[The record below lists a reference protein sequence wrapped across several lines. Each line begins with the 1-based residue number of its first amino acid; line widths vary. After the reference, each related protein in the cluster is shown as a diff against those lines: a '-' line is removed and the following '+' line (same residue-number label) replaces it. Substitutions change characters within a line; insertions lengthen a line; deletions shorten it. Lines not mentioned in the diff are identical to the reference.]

1 MKALYERVSTDL
13 QSEKGHSIPEQRDK
27 LEKYCDVYGWK
38 DFVHY
43 TDAGYTGAKTDRPA
57 LNRLIDDIKQG
68 KVDKVLV
75 YKLDRLSRSQKDTL
89 WLIEDVML
97 SNGCDFVSI
106 SENFDTS
113 TPLGRA
119 MIGILAVFAQLE
131 REQIKERMSMG
142 KEGRAKEGKFRGGG
156 FVPIGYDY
164 VDGELKIN
172 EYEAM
177 QIREIHD
184 LFQSGMPVKAIARLF
199 KEKGYTHKYGIWQE
213 IRIKRLLMSD
223 LYIGNI
229 HYHGESLKGN
239 HEPIIDEETF
249 NKSLEIC
256 KSLDYSKNKNKGRVS
271 YLGGLLYCSKC
282 GAKYGASTCKWKGK
296 EYRYYICHSKRK
308 TNLAMIKD
316 PNCKNKTWYRDEL
329 DQLIFDEIGK
339 LALDPSFVH
348 ETKAKD
354 DNTGK
359 IKTLK
364 KEIAKIEKQ
373 KSRFMDLY
381 GLGSFT
387 PEEIQS
393 KIVPLNNQQQKIED
407 EIASLIDDK
416 SVSEETTLNILNKW
430 DDVLKYGDFEQIR
443 SLINA
448 LIAKIEINGDD
459 ITIFWK
465 FS

>member
-1 MKALYERVSTDL
+1 MIALYVRVSSIE
-13 QSEKGHSIPEQRDK
+13 QAENGHSVSEQTER
-27 LEKYCDVYGWK
+27 LNSYCDAMGWK
-38 DFVHY
+38 ARKNY
-43 TDAGYTGAKTDRPA
+43 IDAGYTGANTNRPA
-57 LNRLIDDIKQG
+57 LKSLIEDILNG
-68 KVDKVLV
+68 RVDKVLV

-89 WLIEDVML
+89 RLIEDVFL
-97 SNGCDFVSI
+97 ANGTDFVSI

-164 VDGELKIN
+164 IDGELKIN

-199 KEKGYTHKYGIWQE
+199 VEKGYTHKYGIWQE

-223 LYIGNI
+223 LYTGNI
-229 HYHGESLKGN
+229 HYHGKSLKGN
-239 HEPIIDEETF
+239 HEPIIDDETF
-249 NKSLEIC
+249 NKSLALC
-256 KSLDYSKNKNKGRVS
+256 KSLDYSKSNNKGRIS
-271 YLGGLLYCSKC
+271 YLSGLLYCSKC
-282 GAKYGASTCKWKGK
+282 GAKFGACTSRYKDTV
-296 EYRYYICHSKRK
+296 YRYYMCHSKRK
-308 TNLAMIKD
+308 TNLKMIKD
-316 PNCKNKTWYRDEL
+316 PNCKNKTWNMDEL
-329 DQLIFDEIGK
+329 DQLVFDEIGK
-339 LALDPSFVH
+339 LAFDHSFVH
-348 ETKAKD
+348 EAKRT
-354 DNTGK
+354 DNSGK
-359 IKTLK
+359 IKVLQ
-364 KEIAKIEKQ
+364 KEKSKIEKQ
-373 KSRFMDLY
+373 KSRFLDLY

-387 PEEIQS
+387 PAELQS
-393 KIVPLNNQQQKIED
+393 KIVPLNEQIEKIEK
-407 EIASLIDDK
+407 EINSLT
-416 SVSEETTLNILNKW
+416 SEAVSEDDTIQILNKW
-430 DDVLKYGDFEQIR
+430 NDVFEHGEFEQIR

-448 LIAKIEINGDD
+448 LIAKIEIDGED

>member
-1 MKALYERVSTDL
+1 MIALYERVSTDL
-13 QSEKGHSIPEQRDK
+13 QAEKGNSIPEQIER

-38 DFVHY
+38 DYVHY
-43 TDAGYTGAKTDRPA
+43 TDAGFTGAKTNRPA
-57 LNRLIDDIKQG
+57 LVRLIKDIQDG
-68 KVDKVLV
+68 KVNKVLV

-97 SNGCDFVSI
+97 SNGCDFASI

-142 KEGRAKEGKFRGGG
+142 KEARAKKGQFRGGG

-199 KEKGYTHKYGIWQE
+199 QEKGYSHKYGAWNE
-213 IRIKRLLMSD
+213 VRIKRLLMSD

-249 NKSLEIC
+249 NKTIAIC
-256 KSLDYSKNKNKGRVS
+256 NSLDYSKNKNKGRIS
-271 YLGGLLYCSKC
+271 YLGGLLYCAKC
-282 GAKYGASTCKWKGK
+282 GAKYGACTTHWKDVNGFP
-296 EYRYYICHSKRK
+296 R
-308 TNLAMIKD
+308 
-316 PNCKNKTWYRDEL
+316 
-329 DQLIFDEIGK
+329 QLIDQHHISPFSAECRVTAST
-339 LALDPSFVH
+339 ALLQVVH
-348 ETKAKD
+348 
-354 DNTGK
+354 
-359 IKTLK
+359 L
-364 KEIAKIEKQ
+364 
-373 KSRFMDLY
+373 
-381 GLGSFT
+381 
-387 PEEIQS
+387 
-393 KIVPLNNQQQKIED
+393 
-407 EIASLIDDK
+407 
-416 SVSEETTLNILNKW
+416 
-430 DDVLKYGDFEQIR
+430 
-443 SLINA
+443 
-448 LIAKIEINGDD
+448 
-459 ITIFWK
+459 
-465 FS
+465 

>member
-1 MKALYERVSTDL
+1 MKALYERVSTSR
-13 QSEKGHSIPEQRDK
+13 QYEEGNSIPEQQER

-38 DFVHY
+38 DYVHY

-57 LNRLIDDIKQG
+57 LVRLIKDIQDG
-68 KVDKVLV
+68 KVNKVLV

-97 SNGCDFVSI
+97 SNGCDFASI

-142 KEGRAKEGKFRGGG
+142 KEARAKKGQFRGGG

-199 KEKGYTHKYGIWQE
+199 QEKGYTHKYGMWQE
-213 IRIKRLLMSD
+213 IRIKRLLLSD

-229 HYHGESLKGN
+229 HYHGESLQGN
-239 HEPIIDEETF
+239 HEPIIDEDTF
-249 NKSLEIC
+249 NKTLSIC
-256 KSLDYSKNKNKGRVS
+256 HSLDYSKNRNKGRSS

-282 GAKYGASTCKWKGK
+282 GAKYSACTNHWKDK
-296 EYRYYICHSKRK
+296 IYRYYMCHSKRK
-308 TNLAMIKD
+308 SNVTMIKD
-316 PNCKNKTWYRDEL
+316 PNCKNKSWKMDDL
-329 DQLIFDEIGK
+329 DKIVFDEIGK
-339 LALDPSFVH
+339 LALDPAFVH
-348 ETKAKD
+348 ETKSKV

-359 IKTLK
+359 IKVLQ

-393 KIVPLNNQQQKIED
+393 KIVPLNEQQQKIED
-407 EIASLIDDK
+407 EIVSLIDDK
-416 SVSEETTLNILNKW
+416 SISENDTLQILNKW
-430 DDVLKYGDFEQIR
+430 DDILNHGDFEQIR

>member
-1 MKALYERVSTDL
+1 MVACYARVSSKE
-13 QSEKGHSIPEQRDK
+13 QAENNHSIDEQVDRMQ
-27 LEKYCDVYGWK
+27 KYCDALGWK
-38 DFVHY
+38 ARKNYIDGGF
-43 TDAGYTGAKTDRPA
+43 TGANTNRPA
-57 LNRLIDDIKQG
+57 LKSLIEDIKQG

-89 WLIEDVML
+89 RLIEDVFL
-97 SNGCDFVSI
+97 SNGTDFVSI

-164 VDGELKIN
+164 TDGELIIN

-177 QIREIHD
+177 QIREMHD
-184 LFQSGMPVKAIARLF
+184 LFQSGIPVKAIARLF
-199 KEKGYTHKYGIWQE
+199 QEKGYSHKYGAWNE
-213 IRIKRLLMSD
+213 VRIKRLLMSD

-249 NKSLEIC
+249 NKTIAIC
-256 KSLDYSKNKNKGRVS
+256 NSLDYSKNKNKGRIS
-271 YLGGLLYCSKC
+271 YLGGLLYCAKC
-282 GAKYGASTCKWKGK
+282 GAKYGASTNHYKDKT
-296 EYRYYICHSKRK
+296 YQYYMCHSKRK
-308 TNLAMIKD
+308 SNLAMIKD
-316 PNCKNKTWYRDEL
+316 ANCNNKTWHMNEL
-329 DQLIFDEIGK
+329 DQIVFDEIGK
-339 LALDPSFVH
+339 LALDSSFVH
-348 ETKAKD
+348 ETKSKI
-354 DNTGK
+354 DNSGK
-359 IKTLK
+359 IKVLE

-393 KIVPLNNQQQKIED
+393 KIVPLNEQQKKIED
-407 EIASLIDDK
+407 EIDSLTDDK
-416 SVSEETTLNILNKW
+416 SVSEEDTIKILNKW
-430 DDVLKYGDFEQIR
+430 DDVIKHGSFDQIR
-443 SLINA
+443 TLINA
-448 LIAKIEINGDD
+448 LIAKIEIDGDD

>member
-1 MKALYERVSTDL
+1 MVACYARVSSKE
-13 QSEKGHSIPEQRDK
+13 QAENGHSIDEQIDRMQ
-27 LEKYCDVYGWK
+27 KYCDALGWK
-38 DFVHY
+38 ARKNY
-43 TDAGYTGAKTDRPA
+43 IDAGFTGANTNRPA
-57 LNRLIDDIKQG
+57 LKSLIEDVSNG
-68 KVDKVLV
+68 KVDKILV

-89 WLIEDVML
+89 RLIEDVFL
-97 SNGCDFVSI
+97 ANGTDFVSI

-164 VDGELKIN
+164 IDGELKIN

-199 KEKGYTHKYGIWQE
+199 KEKGYTHKYGVWQE

-229 HYHGESLKGN
+229 HYHDQSLKGN

-249 NKSLEIC
+249 NKTIAIC
-256 KSLDYSKNKNKGRVS
+256 NAMDYSKSKNKGRTS
-271 YLGGLLYCSKC
+271 YLGGLMYCAKC
-282 GAKYGASTCKWKGK
+282 GAKYGVATNRWKDK
-296 EYRYYICHSKRK
+296 VYRYYICHSRRR
-308 TNLAMIKD
+308 TNLVMIKD
-316 PNCKNKTWYRDEL
+316 PNCKNKTWHMEEL
-329 DQLIFDEIGK
+329 DQVIFYEIGK

-348 ETKAKD
+348 ETKSKV
-354 DNTGK
+354 DNTDK
-359 IKTLK
+359 IKVLE
-364 KEIAKIEKQ
+364 KEISKIEKQ

-393 KIVPLNNQQQKIED
+393 KIVPLNEQQKKIED
-407 EIASLIDDK
+407 EITSLTNDK
-416 SVSEETTLNILNKW
+416 SVSENDTLMILNKW
-430 DDVLKYGDFEQIR
+430 DDVLKHGNFEQIR

-448 LIAKIEINGDD
+448 LIAKIEIDDDD